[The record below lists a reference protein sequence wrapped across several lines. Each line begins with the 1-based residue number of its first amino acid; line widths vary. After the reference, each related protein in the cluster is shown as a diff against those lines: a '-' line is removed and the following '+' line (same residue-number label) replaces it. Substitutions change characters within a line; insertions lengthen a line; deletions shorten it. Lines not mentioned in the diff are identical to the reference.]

1 MLPKNKETI
10 ERTIVRLESMLE
22 TDTSI
27 NENRKVMILMALTYL
42 RMIGTS
48 SNDILKVEDEA

>member
-22 TDTSI
+22 IDASI
-27 NENRKVMILMALTYL
+27 NKSRKVMILMALTYL